1 MQKQAIAVGGE
12 GLPSP
17 LPKETT
23 RRMMTKNAEQSN
35 SHWETAGTGSLTVS
49 EGADI
54 EGAAFGSGPT
64 LAVQSDA
71 LGPAHPMFRN

>member
-1 MQKQAIAVGGE
+1 
-12 GLPSP
+12 
-17 LPKETT
+17 
-23 RRMMTKNAEQSN
+23 MMTKNAEQSN

-64 LAVQSDA
+64 LAV
-71 LGPAHPMFRN
+71 